1 MDEENTPTLGQEQKM
16 PPERRRSGRQTWTS
30 CCLVADRQMIV
41 WLGQLSVMMSVLAFC
56 AQQLIAAEGECNRS
70 SPYIGLI
77 SFILGKALASVVD
90 SSRE

>member
-1 MDEENTPTLGQEQKM
+1 MQDEENTLVQEQKL
-16 PPERRRSGRQTWTS
+16 PPERHRSGRQTWTS

-41 WLGQLSVMMSVLAFC
+41 WLGQLAVMMSVLVFC

>member
-1 MDEENTPTLGQEQKM
+1 MQDEENTLVQEQKL
-16 PPERRRSGRQTWTS
+16 PERRRYGRQTWTS

-41 WLGQLSVMMSVLAFC
+41 WLGQLAVMMSVLVFC
-56 AQQLIAAEGECNRS
+56 AQQLIAAEGECNHS

>member
-1 MDEENTPTLGQEQKM
+1 MQDEENTLVQEQKL
-16 PPERRRSGRQTWTS
+16 PERRRSGRQTWTS

-41 WLGQLSVMMSVLAFC
+41 WLGQLAVMMSVLVFC

>member
-1 MDEENTPTLGQEQKM
+1 MQDEENTLVQEQKL

-41 WLGQLSVMMSVLAFC
+41 WLGQLAVMMSVLVFC

>member
-1 MDEENTPTLGQEQKM
+1 MQDEENTLVQEQKL
-16 PPERRRSGRQTWTS
+16 PERRRSGRQTWTS

-41 WLGQLSVMMSVLAFC
+41 WLGQLAVMMSVLVFC

-70 SPYIGLI
+70 SPSIGLI

>member
-1 MDEENTPTLGQEQKM
+1 MQDEENTLVQEQKL
-16 PPERRRSGRQTWTS
+16 PPERRRSGRQTWWTS
-30 CCLVADRQMIV
+30 CCLVADRQMNV
-41 WLGQLSVMMSVLAFC
+41 WLGQLAVMMSVLAFC

>member
-1 MDEENTPTLGQEQKM
+1 MQDEENTLVQEQKS
-16 PPERRRSGRQTWTS
+16 PPERRHSGRQTWTS